1 MKKQHNP
8 TTSSSLRV
16 LQFIL
21 GFWILPFVVIKNF
34 RHFILKRKIFVS
46 FFSWFLVTL
55 QMCCFSC
62 RKPNITSNK
71 PSSIIHIIT
80 KQCITSQWYTGS
92 LAVHLSAR
100 FLLHRIDSTYWGGG
114 GWKGIDKLFLTSQ
127 LRHSCLKLDASF
139 TPPNLI
145 LIFIFLLNVFLRISP
160 LFVFTTAVTQ
170 LSYPHILYLQS
181 HCQQLFRTSFMR
193 TS

>member
-92 LAVHLSAR
+92 LAVHLTR
-100 FLLHRIDSTYWGGG
+100 GGG
-114 GWKGIDKLFLTSQ
+114 GWKGIDKLFSTSQ
-127 LRHSCLKLDASF
+127 LRHSCFKLDPSF

-145 LIFIFLLNVFLRISP
+145 LIFLLLLSVFLRISP